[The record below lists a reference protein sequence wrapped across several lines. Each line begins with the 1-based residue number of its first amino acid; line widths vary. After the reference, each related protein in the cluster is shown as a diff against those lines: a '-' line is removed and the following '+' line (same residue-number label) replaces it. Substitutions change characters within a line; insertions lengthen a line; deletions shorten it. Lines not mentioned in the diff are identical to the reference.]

1 MSTDKPRCA
10 REGLRVYRL
19 AASLTASFV
28 LAFRNMKTAG
38 LEIFLL
44 IRKVYCWQLCVLT

>member
-28 LAFRNMKTAG
+28 GAFRNMRTAG
-38 LEIFLL
+38 LKFFSFI
-44 IRKVYCWQLCVLT
+44 V

>member
-19 AASLTASFV
+19 AASLTTSFV
-28 LAFRNMKTAG
+28 LAFRNIKTAG
-38 LEIFLL
+38 LEIFLFIVKML
-44 IRKVYCWQLCVLT
+44 LYKKCIVA